1 MHLLCLYSTSL
12 LHFAW
17 GIPEAK
23 CILVT
28 AVCVYLSLAAFPHYF
43 TDPDVS
49 WGMVGVPSSCA
60 LLGGFANGARVSLLW
75 QHSAKCKMSA
85 IACIRSMPDSFCQP
99 HHIILLTIS
108 IISHMAY
115 MYDHFPF
122 THHLLLRSFR
132 PRLKLTCL
140 VNPPHHSLLVMV
152 AIWNRADHY
161 IFILSL
167 SSSFFFFLA

>member
-1 MHLLCLYSTSL
+1 MHRLCLYSTSL

-17 GIPEAK
+17 GIAEAK

-28 AVCVYLSLAAFPHYF
+28 AVCVCLSLAAFTHYF

-60 LLGGFANGARVSLLW
+60 LLGEFAIDAWVSLLW
-75 QHSAKCKMSA
+75 QHSAECKMSA

-99 HHIILLTIS
+99 HHIILLMIC

-115 MYDHFPF
+115 MYDHFPL
-122 THHLLLRSFR
+122 TDHLLLHSFR
-132 PRLKLTCL
+132 PHLKLVWWILPTIACL
-140 VNPPHHSLLVMV
+140 FP
-152 AIWNRADHY
+152 
-161 IFILSL
+161 
-167 SSSFFFFLA
+167 